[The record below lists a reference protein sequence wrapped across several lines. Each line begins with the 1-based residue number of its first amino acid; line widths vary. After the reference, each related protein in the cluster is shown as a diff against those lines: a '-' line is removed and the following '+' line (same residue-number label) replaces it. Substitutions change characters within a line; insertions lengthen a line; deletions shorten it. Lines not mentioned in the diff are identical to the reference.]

1 MSACEL
7 IARTG
12 FPHAA
17 FEGQTPDEV
26 SFGRGDPIPSELAA
40 RRRDARRERV
50 ARNRAVA
57 CAACPR
63 GRPASSE
70 HLAA

>member
-1 MSACEL
+1 VTEHNER
-7 IARTG
+7 I
-12 FPHAA
+12 PHAA
-17 FEGQTPDEV
+17 FEGQTPDDIY
-26 SFGRGDPIPSELAA
+26 FGRGAQIPGELAA
-40 RRRDARRERV
+40 RRRDARRQRV

-63 GRPASSE
+63 RAPPPSE